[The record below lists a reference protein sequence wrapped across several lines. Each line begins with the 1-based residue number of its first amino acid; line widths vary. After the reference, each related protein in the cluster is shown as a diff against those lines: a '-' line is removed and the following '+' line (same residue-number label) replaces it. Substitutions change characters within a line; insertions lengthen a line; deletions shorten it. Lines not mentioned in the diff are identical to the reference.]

1 MDINILRYFY
11 NGINVILL
19 YSVEVILVIIIN
31 LSSKFGDVSIL
42 NVFVFVGKFFYYILE
57 ICVILVN

>member
-1 MDINILRYFY
+1 MDVNILRYFY

-19 YSVEVILVIIIN
+19 YSVEVILVFVISLISI
-31 LSSKFGDVSIL
+31 FGDVSIL

-57 ICVILVN
+57 ICVFLVN

>member
-19 YSVEVILVIIIN
+19 YSVEVILVFIIN

-57 ICVILVN
+57 ICVFLVN